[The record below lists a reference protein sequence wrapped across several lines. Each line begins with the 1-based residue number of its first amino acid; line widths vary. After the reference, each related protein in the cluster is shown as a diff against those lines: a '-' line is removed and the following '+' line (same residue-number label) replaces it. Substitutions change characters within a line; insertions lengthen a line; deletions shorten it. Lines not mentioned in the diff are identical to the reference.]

1 LTSLVDTDVAIDF
14 MVGIDY
20 ALALFERL
28 VSESELLLS
37 IVSYIE
43 LREGVLKSRDRAT
56 MEHQLRH
63 LLSTV
68 INCDLGR
75 EVAEVAAD
83 VRLSLRSRGREMRRR
98 ALDLL
103 IASTAIAHNAKLV
116 TRNIKDYQDIPALV
130 FYPTEFA
137 KP

>member
-1 LTSLVDTDVAIDF
+1 
-14 MVGIDY
+14 
-20 ALALFERL
+20 
-28 VSESELLLS
+28 
-37 IVSYIE
+37 
-43 LREGVLKSRDRAT
+43 
-56 MEHQLRH
+56 
-63 LLSTV
+63 V